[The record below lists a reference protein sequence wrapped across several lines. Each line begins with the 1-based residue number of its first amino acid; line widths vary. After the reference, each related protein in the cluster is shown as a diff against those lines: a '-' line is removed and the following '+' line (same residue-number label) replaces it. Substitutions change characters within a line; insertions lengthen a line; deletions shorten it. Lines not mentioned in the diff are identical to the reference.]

1 MEREGAS
8 ALRAC
13 VVFFEP
19 SCDTCL
25 AEYVPAWEFGC
36 AFSAGLGA
44 SHAAGILEG
53 FLTYGAA
60 SVFAVYGCCVDG
72 EEELLD
78 VFVSGAG
85 FRHW

>member
-1 MEREGAS
+1 M
-8 ALRAC
+8 RAC

-25 AEYVPAWEFGC
+25 AEYVSAWESCCG
-36 AFSAGLGA
+36 FSVGLRSGY
-44 SHAAGILEG
+44 AAGILEG
-53 FLTYGAA
+53 FLTYGAV